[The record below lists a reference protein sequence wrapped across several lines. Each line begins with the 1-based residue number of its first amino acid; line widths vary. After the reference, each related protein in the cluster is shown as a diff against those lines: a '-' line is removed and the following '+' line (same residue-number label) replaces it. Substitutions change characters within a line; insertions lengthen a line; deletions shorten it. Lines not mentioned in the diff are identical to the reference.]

1 MVTKKI
7 TITNPTGL
15 HARPA
20 SELVAL
26 AKTFESK
33 ISLSNGKKTVNAMS
47 AIHILTLG
55 AKAGT
60 EIEVIVEGADE
71 TAALEAITTF
81 LEQLKD

>member
-7 TITNPTGL
+7 TITNTTGL

-33 ISLSNGKKTVNAMS
+33 ISLSNGTKTVNAMS
-47 AIHILTLG
+47 PIHVLTLG
-55 AKAGT
+55 AKSGT
-60 EIEVIVEGADE
+60 EIEVIAEGADE
-71 TAALEAITTF
+71 TAAAEAIVIF